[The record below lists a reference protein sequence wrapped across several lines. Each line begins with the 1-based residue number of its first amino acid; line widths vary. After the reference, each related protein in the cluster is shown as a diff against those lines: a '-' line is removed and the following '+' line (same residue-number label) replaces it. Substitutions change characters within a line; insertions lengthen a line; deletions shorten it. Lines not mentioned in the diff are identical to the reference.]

1 MNWESFTYHTS
12 KKFKR
17 YLYRL
22 QVYKNIARLK
32 YSRFN
37 DLSSIYITSSGA
49 TDGGC
54 AQLLRQISTIAFTK
68 SFGFS
73 YIHTP
78 LTTVQHNVNNE
89 SEWTAKWD
97 NFLQLAKFSD
107 MEKDGRTEFKVVK
120 NLNELIP
127 DLMKHRYKKD
137 SCFYQI
143 FDCYPYTNMYP
154 VVFLP
159 IKKKLRRSYEHN
171 NRAPKL
177 LYPKNTLNIAI
188 HVRRGDVTES
198 ETPERFTSAIK
209 LKTTIQRIEKVLGSN
224 NYKITLF
231 CIEKYPDLEKL
242 ESKNVRLIYKLDI
255 FDVLDHLIHADMLVT
270 SKSSVGYISAIINKG
285 IILYEPFWH
294 PPLRGWLNM
303 ENNFDKHLKN
313 QLTEIY
319 PERFT
324 PYSSGW

>member
-54 AQLLRQISTIAFTK
+54 AQLFRQISTIAFTK

-127 DLMKHRYKKD
+127 DLMKHR
-137 SCFYQI
+137 
-143 FDCYPYTNMYP
+143 
-154 VVFLP
+154 
-159 IKKKLRRSYEHN
+159 
-171 NRAPKL
+171 
-177 LYPKNTLNIAI
+177 
-188 HVRRGDVTES
+188 
-198 ETPERFTSAIK
+198 
-209 LKTTIQRIEKVLGSN
+209 
-224 NYKITLF
+224 
-231 CIEKYPDLEKL
+231 
-242 ESKNVRLIYKLDI
+242 
-255 FDVLDHLIHADMLVT
+255 
-270 SKSSVGYISAIINKG
+270 
-285 IILYEPFWH
+285 
-294 PPLRGWLNM
+294 
-303 ENNFDKHLKN
+303 
-313 QLTEIY
+313 
-319 PERFT
+319 
-324 PYSSGW
+324 